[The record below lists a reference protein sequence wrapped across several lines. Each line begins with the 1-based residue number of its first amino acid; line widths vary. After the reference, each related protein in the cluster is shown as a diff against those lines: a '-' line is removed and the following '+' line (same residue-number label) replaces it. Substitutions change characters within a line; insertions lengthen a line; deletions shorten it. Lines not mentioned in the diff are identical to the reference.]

1 MSESSQIG
9 VTGLA
14 VMGANLARN
23 IARRGIPTAVHNRT
37 PAKTRDF
44 LSQFSDEGTF
54 TGAENLQEFIEVLE
68 PPRRIIIM
76 VKAGAPVDGVID
88 DLAPLLDDGDILID
102 AGNSH
107 FADTKRRA
115 QACAERGL
123 RFLGTGVSG
132 GEEGALLGPS
142 IMPGGDQ
149 DAYGAVAD
157 VFTQIA
163 AQVDDEPCC
172 AYIGPDGAGHYVKMV
187 HNGIEYADIQLIA
200 EAYDLLRHGAGMEAP
215 EIAQVFDDWNAGDL
229 ESFLIEFTAK
239 VLAKQ
244 DAATGQPLVD
254 VIVDQAEQKGTG
266 RWTSQDAL
274 ELGVPLTAITEAV
287 FARSLSALRDQRA
300 AASRALAGPVP
311 GAGGAASDDL
321 VDDIRKALYASK
333 VVAYAQGFEQ
343 MTAASRTHDWSLD
356 MGTLATIWRGGCIIR
371 ARFLNRIRDADA
383 ENPDTVN
390 LLMVPYF
397 RDAVADG
404 QEAWRRVIARAIDLG
419 VPVPAFSSSLAYY
432 DGYRR
437 ERGPANLIQGLRD
450 FFGAHTYRRTDRE
463 GVYHTRWPQDGSEV
477 RTDEP
482 PVRA

>member
-1 MSESSQIG
+1 MSEHSQIG
-9 VTGLA
+9 LTGLA

-23 IARRGIPTAVHNRT
+23 IARNGYSIAVHNRT
-37 PAKTRDF
+37 ASKTEEFVREFGD
-44 LSQFSDEGTF
+44 DGDITGTG
-54 TGAENLQEFIEVLE
+54 TIEEFVAALE
-68 PPRRIIIM
+68 RPRRIIIM
-76 VKAGAPVDGVID
+76 VKAGKPVDGVMD
-88 DLAPLLDDGDILID
+88 ELMPHLEEGDIIID

-107 FADTKRRA
+107 FADTRRRT

-123 RFLGTGVSG
+123 RFVGTGVSG

-142 IMPGGDQ
+142 IMPGGDRA
-149 DAYGAVAD
+149 AYKAVED
-157 VFTQIA
+157 VFTRIA

-172 AYIGPDGAGHYVKMV
+172 AFIGPDGAGHYVKMV

-200 EAYDLLRHGAGMEAP
+200 EAYDLLRHAGGLEAP
-215 EIAQVFDDWNAGDL
+215 ELAKVFDEWNAGDL
-229 ESFLIEFTAK
+229 ESFLIEITAK

-244 DAATGQPLVD
+244 DADTGRPLVD

-274 ELGVPLTAITEAV
+274 ELGVPLTGITEAV

-300 AASRALAGPVP
+300 AASQALAGPRP
-311 GAGGAASDDL
+311 EEAAANTDGL
-321 VDDIRKALYASK
+321 VDDVRKALYASK

-343 MTAASRTHDWSLD
+343 MTAASKAHGWDLD
-356 MGTLATIWRGGCIIR
+356 MAMLATIWRGGCIIR
-371 ARFLNRIRDADA
+371 ARFLNRIRDAYL

-404 QEAWRRVIARAIDLG
+404 QDAWRRVIARSVELG
-419 VPVPAFSSSLAYY
+419 IPVPAFTSSLAYY

-450 FFGAHTYRRTDRE
+450 FFGAHTYRRIDRE
-463 GVYHTRWPQDGSEV
+463 GTFHTRWAQDGTEI

-482 PVRA
+482 QVRA